1 MNETLILSQ
10 QTKKN
15 QIFQNGL
22 EISSFFTPTNSLK
35 NIEFTDLSFSFLLL
49 SDEKIIFC

>member
-15 QIFQNGL
+15 QILQNYL
-22 EISSFFTPTNSLK
+22 ESTSIFTPTNS
-35 NIEFTDLSFSFLLL
+35 
-49 SDEKIIFC
+49 